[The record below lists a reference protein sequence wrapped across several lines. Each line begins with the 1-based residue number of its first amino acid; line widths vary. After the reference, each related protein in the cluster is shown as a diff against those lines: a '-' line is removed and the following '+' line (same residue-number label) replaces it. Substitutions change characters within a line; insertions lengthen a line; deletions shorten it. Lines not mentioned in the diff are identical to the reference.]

1 MSSSVKLCD
10 FMGVGKQGKDRTIIS
25 ARRQFGISS
34 TLSLQLLLDGD
45 EVLAPRQQV
54 VTGSAE

>member
-1 MSSSVKLCD
+1 
-10 FMGVGKQGKDRTIIS
+10 MGVGKQGKDRTIIS

-34 TLSLQLLLDGD
+34 TLSLQLLLDGH

>member
-1 MSSSVKLCD
+1 
-10 FMGVGKQGKDRTIIS
+10 MGVGKQGKDRTIIS